1 MLGLCELHLIAKTLS
16 KFSSEGIRV
25 VPTIVDDV
33 GFLLASYVWVSIY
46 ARKEIAR
53 KFWRNKK

>member
-1 MLGLCELHLIAKTLS
+1 M

-25 VPTIVDDV
+25 VPTIVDV
-33 GFLLASYVWVSIY
+33 GFLLATYVWVSIY
-46 ARKEIAR
+46 ARKEIVR